1 MIKPKPFILI
11 DGVEIPAGLDFTRDF
26 ASVVASGFAIQW
38 GRSDYMDQP
47 QAGSMSV
54 TLYDKSGLWST
65 SKEIIGLPIT
75 AGMWWDA
82 KQKTLF
88 RGRITDAT
96 LTVVEGSDPRIF
108 ALSLSCTDKIGE
120 LGQTYVSDVR
130 WPAEN
135 YSNRAARIMAA
146 GGNKIVAG
154 IAGGGGQVVE
164 VLEIEN
170 SSLLELTQMLI
181 ESAGDRMAYDP
192 ETNRIE
198 TLGRLKLTGQNLIR
212 IQLDD
217 SGLYGVGLNPAEGPT
232 VGANTLTTPG
242 GLSRS
247 ISSGITEVRVMHTRT
262 DTGSAKTY
270 NVTSSKLTGLSEEK
284 LGRRVLTVQTQMYDL
299 IYQNVVS
306 QHEWIDYLLDLYV
319 SICKE
324 EGQQWVHPP
333 VTWDSRYSDGFR
345 SEAEMFTVLRCTEV
359 RLPVHFQN
367 SIYNSVVSHVPVYR
381 IIGGTTEYIGGP
393 KGGWVSTINP
403 GPVYVSTTGT
413 PVTWSTVNT
422 SSSNIIGW
430 KDLDRISGWGSYAK
444 ATQGVI

>member
-1 MIKPKPFILI
+1 MIKPIPIIII
-11 DGVEIPAGLDFTRDF
+11 DGVEIAAGLDASGDF
-26 ASVVASGFAIQW
+26 QSVVASGFAIQW

-65 SKEIIGLPIT
+65 SKEIIGLSIS
-75 AGMWWDA
+75 AGMRWDA
-82 KQKTLF
+82 KVKTIF

-120 LGQTYVSDVR
+120 LGQTYISDVK
-130 WPAEN
+130 WPAE
-135 YSNRAARIMAA
+135 YYADRAARIMAA

-154 IAGGGGQVVE
+154 IGGGLGQVLEAV
-164 VLEIEN
+164 EIEN
-170 SSLLELTQMLI
+170 ASLLELTQRLI
-181 ESAGDRMAYDP
+181 EAAGDRMAYDP

-198 TLGRLKLTGQNLIR
+198 ILGRMTLTGQNLIR
-212 IQLDD
+212 IQLDSD
-217 SGLYGVGLNPAEGPT
+217 NLYGVGLNPAEGPSI
-232 VGANTLTTPG
+232 GANTLTTNG

-247 ISSGITEVRVMHTRT
+247 ISSGITEVRVIHTRT
-262 DTGSAKTY
+262 DIDTARTY
-270 NVTSSKLTGLSEEK
+270 SVTSSKLTGLSEAK
-284 LGRRVLTVQTQMYDL
+284 LGRRVLTVETQLYDL

-306 QHEWIDYLLDLYV
+306 QHEWIDWLLGLYV

-333 VTWDSRYSDGFR
+333 VTWDSRYNDGFR
-345 SEAEMFTVLRCTEV
+345 SEAEMFTVLRSTEQ
-359 RLPVHFQN
+359 RIPVHFQN
-367 SIYNSVVSHVPVYR
+367 SVYNAVVSHVPVYR
-381 IIGGTTEYIGGP
+381 IIGGTTEFIGGP

-403 GPVYVSTTGT
+403 GPVYVSTKGT
-413 PVTWSTVNT
+413 PVTWKTVNT
-422 SSSNIIGW
+422 STSNTIGW
-430 KDLDRISGWGSYAK
+430 KDLDRISGWGSYEK